1 MFSSRGAGGF
11 AVSRGRGNRRASRR
25 CGGGSVRAVSVCVSL
40 FSSFPFAP
48 FSVLPER
55 LVRFSR
61 PRRRPPPAPATEVSR
76 GGSRPVLPSGIGMR
90 RGRSRS
96 LPIPGGEPRSAP
108 SRIMDEVFFFFFAG
122 ETGCVKIKQKT
133 RKRRSSAELLGCD
146 ALPSCLFFFSS
157 PHFAHSSGPTA
168 SPLSPSRERGGRII
182 NIEALPSPGGSS
194 RAGAARVTRRPR
206 LLVAT
211 HPRVAVVA
219 PRAPLCSPS
228 AQYRDLALSGVA
240 GAVAGC
246 RMRPVLVWDFWLLKT
261 VTNSKKSL
269 PGGLTPS
276 VRPQPLC
283 SQGIASLEMVVV
295 DFFFFFVCVCLLA
308 REIAAAPG
316 PGGLCGPGW
325 IAGCGAAGLCSPPRA
340 CCGAPLLRLNE
351 KFNPIKKLNL
361 VCLK

>member
-1 MFSSRGAGGF
+1 MLPAGVVVAPCVRSLCVFLFFLLSLLRRSRCCRRGWFGSPGRAAGP
-11 AVSRGRGNRRASRR
+11 RQLQPRRFL
-25 CGGGSVRAVSVCVSL
+25 GVVL
-40 FSSFPFAP
+40 AP
-48 FSVLPER
+48 FSRAGSGCGGAGAAPCPFPE
-55 LVRFSR
+55 
-61 PRRRPPPAPATEVSR
+61 ANR
-76 GGSRPVLPSGIGMR
+76 GALRAELWMG
-90 RGRSRS
+90 
-96 LPIPGGEPRSAP
+96 
-108 SRIMDEVFFFFFAG
+108 FFFFAG

-182 NIEALPSPGGSS
+182 NIEALPSPGGSC

-219 PRAPLCSPS
+219 PRAPRCSPS

-295 DFFFFFVCVCLLA
+295 DFFFFLCVCVSFGQRNRRRSRAGRVVRARLDRGVRGCRALLPSPCLL
-308 REIAAAPG
+308 RG
-316 PGGLCGPGW
+316 PS
-325 IAGCGAAGLCSPPRA
+325 ASP
-340 CCGAPLLRLNE
+340 E
-351 KFNPIKKLNL
+351 
-361 VCLK
+361 